1 MRTSTAC
8 HTQIS
13 FIPSLMCLDQVTLH
27 GQLEQMIDAG
37 VEAVHIDLI
46 DPHYG
51 NLGLPPTLI
60 ADIKEHFD
68 LTVETHLMVGRPAEY
83 VYEARLLGSDRILVH
98 QSQIDEAVAEVLAQA
113 RENGAQIGVVV
124 NADQRIDVDLAK
136 SVTASQITVMTVRP
150 GGAGRPFIASA
161 LQNIIEAES
170 LRQDSLIDRVEV
182 DGAVG
187 TRTIGPM
194 LDVGARQFVLGSS
207 VFKKRRFSEQEYSD
221 IATPALVGTTR

>member
-1 MRTSTAC
+1 
-8 HTQIS
+8 
-13 FIPSLMCLDQVTLH
+13 MCLDQVTLH
-27 GQLEQMIDAG
+27 GQIERMIGAG
-37 VEAVHIDLI
+37 VKAVHIDLI

-83 VYEARLLGSDRILVH
+83 VYEVRLLGSDRILVH
-98 QSQIDEAVAEVLAQA
+98 QSQIDEAVAEVLVQA
-113 RENGAQIGVVV
+113 SENGAQIGVVV
-124 NADQRIDVDLAK
+124 NADQRIDVDLAE

-161 LQNIIEAES
+161 LQNIADADT
-170 LRQDSLIDRVEV
+170 LRQRRVIERVEV

-187 TRTIGPM
+187 ARTIGQL
-194 LDVGARQFVLGSS
+194 LDAGAHQFVLGSS
-207 VFKKRRFSEQEYSD
+207 AFKNRRFSEQEYHD
-221 IATPALVGTTR
+221 IVAPALVGTHR